1 MARFQSNNGS
11 QLSRRDWLR
20 LSAAGVAGFSA
31 SGWLETLAADTAN
44 HPQRRHSCILLW
56 MNGGPSQNDT
66 FDLKPGHAN
75 GGPYKEIATAV
86 PGIRI
91 SEHLPRLAKHMD
103 KMVLVRSMSTKEGDH
118 GRASFLMRT
127 GYLPQGPI
135 EYPSLGALVAKELG
149 SDRSELPSFVS
160 IGPYR
165 FFNPAAYGAG
175 FLGPTCAPLIVGE
188 NGVPTP
194 GQQGDN
200 NYEQALKVQDLDL
213 PRDVSP
219 RQAEARVQ
227 LLQGLEE
234 RFVMQH
240 PGVAPLSHQ
249 TAYNRAVRLMRSAAS
264 RAFNLEEEPA
274 ALRDAYGRN
283 QFGQGCLLARRLVE
297 LGVPFVEV
305 TLGGLNGQVFGW
317 DTHQENFNAVKDLSQ
332 VLDPAWSTLMEDLK
346 VRGLLSSTLIVWMG
360 EFGRTPK
367 INPQRGRDHF
377 PNAWSTVL
385 AGGSIQGG
393 RVVGRTSPDGM
404 SVADRPVPVPD
415 FLATICQSLGI
426 DTMKMNVSNVGRP
439 IRIVDKSAKP
449 IQEILA

>member
-1 MARFQSNNGS
+1 MVRFQSNNGS

-213 PRDVSP
+213 PREVSP

-240 PGVAPLSHQ
+240 PGVAP
-249 TAYNRAVRLMRSAAS
+249 SAI
-264 RAFNLEEEPA
+264 RPPTI
-274 ALRDAYGRN
+274 GR
-283 QFGQGCLLARRLVE
+283 FG
-297 LGVPFVEV
+297 
-305 TLGGLNGQVFGW
+305 
-317 DTHQENFNAVKDLSQ
+317 
-332 VLDPAWSTLMEDLK
+332 
-346 VRGLLSSTLIVWMG
+346 
-360 EFGRTPK
+360 
-367 INPQRGRDHF
+367 
-377 PNAWSTVL
+377 
-385 AGGSIQGG
+385 
-393 RVVGRTSPDGM
+393 
-404 SVADRPVPVPD
+404 
-415 FLATICQSLGI
+415 
-426 DTMKMNVSNVGRP
+426 
-439 IRIVDKSAKP
+439 
-449 IQEILA
+449 